1 MKYHL
6 ARGEDQLGTFND
18 LDVSAGMREGRFL
31 PTDLCW
37 TEGMKEW
44 LPLGTHMNQVA
55 VEVGTDVPEASAI
68 SALREEVRQDQALP
82 HDLASLGQRFAA
94 KVIDWLML
102 LIPVVV
108 MLMAMM
114 DPAFE
119 TEIKRLQNE
128 PNALMEALQRQIGK
142 VQSDGNPTVQVA
154 GWLVIIITLTNI
166 VLLSIRGQ
174 SIGKLLLGIQIVGSA
189 DGTKAGFVK
198 AVLLR
203 WFLFAIIEGIRLIGP
218 VLMLGNVLLIF
229 RADRRCM
236 HDHVAGTKVVRAI
249 ATSGQRRIA

>member
-6 ARGEDQLGTFND
+6 ARGEEQLGTFSD
-18 LDVSAGMREGRFL
+18 LDVSAGMRDGRFL

-44 LPLGTHMNQVA
+44 LSLGVHMKRIA
-55 VEVGTDVPEASAI
+55 AETGTDLPEPPAI
-68 SALREEVRQDQALP
+68 RALREEVRQDNA
-82 HDLASLGQRFAA
+82 HARDRELASLGQRFAA
-94 KVIDWLML
+94 KLIDWIML
-102 LIPVVV
+102 LAPIMV

-119 TEIKRLQNE
+119 TEIRKVQSD
-128 PNALMEALQRQIGK
+128 PNTLMEALQRQIDK
-142 VQSDGNPTVQVA
+142 VQAEGNPTLQIA
-154 GWLVIIITLTNI
+154 GWLVIITTLTNI
-166 VLLSIRGQ
+166 VLLTIRGQ
-174 SIGKLLLGIQIVGSA
+174 SIGKMLLGIQIVGSP
-189 DGTKAGFVK
+189 DGARAGFFK

-218 VLMLGNVLLIF
+218 VLMLGNALLIF

-236 HDHVAGTKVVRAI
+236 HDHVAGTKVVRKI
-249 ATSGQRRIA
+249 TSQGN